1 MNLMRLYSLGLGP
14 NELVIDI
21 YKALPTRTSLIS
33 HYLYDFMVN
42 IIDFIME
49 ASLPSKS

>member
-21 YKALPTRTSLIS
+21 YKALPLLETERIQRLQIINIKLLI
-33 HYLYDFMVN
+33 LGRDT
-42 IIDFIME
+42 
-49 ASLPSKS
+49 P